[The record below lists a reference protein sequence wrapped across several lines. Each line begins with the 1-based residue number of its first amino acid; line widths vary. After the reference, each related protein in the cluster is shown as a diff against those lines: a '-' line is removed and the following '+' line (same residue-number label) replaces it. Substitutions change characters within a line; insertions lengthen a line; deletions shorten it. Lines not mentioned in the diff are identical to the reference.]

1 MLESVHVA
9 VAARRGEDGS
19 VEHPP
24 DDRRPIGEHLELD
37 GVGEDEFV
45 GRETGGNRHLFGGLL
60 VAQAL
65 RAATLTVGA
74 RPARSIH
81 SSFLV
86 AGEGTRPVHYAVE
99 RTRDGRSFST
109 RRVVA
114 RQDSDILLIATVDF
128 HDPEEGPEYSP
139 PTADDVPGPDGL
151 PLGRYDSP
159 LIESRDVPVRA
170 GGGAPAIR
178 RAWFR
183 PTLPLAPDLAL
194 HQQVLAYLSDS
205 GATRAVREP
214 HAGHPDIE
222 QRMSISLDHS
232 VWFHRPASVDQ
243 WLLSELWPMSTSAG
257 RGLAIGTIRT
267 IDGTLLATVAQEA
280 LLRLPS

>member
-1 MLESVHVA
+1 MLDRVHEV
-9 VAARRGEDGS
+9 VAACRDEDGS
-19 VEHPP
+19 VDDPP
-24 DDRRPIGEHLELD
+24 DDRRPIGEHLELEP
-37 GVGEDEFV
+37 VREDEFV
-45 GRETGGNRHLFGGLL
+45 GRQSGGTSHLFGGLL
-60 VAQAL
+60 IAQAL
-65 RAATLTVGA
+65 RAATLTVGV

-86 AGEGTRPVHYAVE
+86 AGDGTRPVRYVVE

-114 RQDSDILLIATVDF
+114 GQDGDILLVATVDF
-128 HDPEEGPEYSP
+128 HDPEDGPEYAP
-139 PTADDVPGPDGL
+139 PPPDGVPGPEGL

-159 LIESRDVPVRA
+159 LIESRDVPAAA
-170 GGGAPAIR
+170 GGGGPPIR

-183 PTLPLAPDLAL
+183 PTLPLAADPLL

-214 HAGHPDIE
+214 HAGHPDIDR
-222 QRMSISLDHS
+222 RMSISLDHS
-232 VWFHRPASVDQ
+232 VWFHRAASVDQ
-243 WLLSELWPMSTSAG
+243 WLLSELWPMSTAAG

-267 IDGTLLATVAQEA
+267 IDGTVLATVAQEA

>member
-1 MLESVHVA
+1 VDHT
-9 VAARRGEDGS
+9 
-19 VEHPP
+19 P

-37 GVGEDEFV
+37 PAGEDEFV

-60 VAQAL
+60 IAQAL

-86 AGEGTRPVHYAVE
+86 AGDGTQPVVYAVE

-114 RQDSDILLIATVDF
+114 RQDSDILLVATVDF
-128 HDPEEGPEYSP
+128 HDREDGPDYSP
-139 PTADDVPGPDGL
+139 PAPDGVPGPNGL
-151 PLGRYDSP
+151 PVGRYDSP
-159 LIESRDVPVRA
+159 LIESRDVPVGA
-170 GGGAPAIR
+170 GGGPAIR

-194 HQQVLAYLSDS
+194 HQQVLAYVSDS

-222 QRMSISLDHS
+222 RRMSISLDHS
-232 VWFHRPASVDQ
+232 VWFHRPASADQ
-243 WLLSELWPMSTSAG
+243 WLLSELWPVSTAVG
-257 RGLAIGTIRT
+257 RGLAIGTIWT

>member
-1 MLESVHVA
+1 VHAA
-9 VAARRGEDGS
+9 VTRCPGEDGAVDHTANHRLS
-19 VEHPP
+19 
-24 DDRRPIGEHLELD
+24 IGEHLELEPTGD
-37 GVGEDEFV
+37 DEFV
-45 GRETGGNRHLFGGLL
+45 GRETGSNRHLFGGLL
-60 VAQAL
+60 IAQAL

-86 AGEGTRPVHYAVE
+86 AGNGTQPVRYEVE

-114 RQDSDILLIATVDF
+114 RQESDILLVATVDF
-128 HDPEEGPEYSP
+128 HDSEDGPEYSP
-139 PTADDVPGPDGL
+139 PISDGVPGPDGL
-151 PLGRYDSP
+151 PPGRYDSP
-159 LIESRDVPVRA
+159 LIESRDVPVSA
-170 GGGAPAIR
+170 ASGGPPIR

-183 PTLPLAPDLAL
+183 PTLPLAPDLSL
-194 HQQVLAYLSDS
+194 HQQVLAFLSDS

-214 HAGHPDIE
+214 HAAHPDIE
-222 QRMSISLDHS
+222 RRMSISLDHS
-232 VWFHRPASVDQ
+232 VWFLRAAAVDQ
-243 WLLSELWPMSTSAG
+243 WLLSELWPMSTGAG

-267 IDGTLLATVAQEA
+267 SDGTLLATVAQEA